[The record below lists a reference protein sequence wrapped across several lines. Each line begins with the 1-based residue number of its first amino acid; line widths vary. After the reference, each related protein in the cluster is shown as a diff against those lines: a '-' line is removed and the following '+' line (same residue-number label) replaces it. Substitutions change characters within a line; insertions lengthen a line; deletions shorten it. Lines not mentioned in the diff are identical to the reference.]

1 MASVNAPKGL
11 LLAKKVGSGTN
22 STGINT
28 VQVTDYTVASALL
41 PSNLF
46 TGDPIRIDPAGT
58 VVPTSVTANKKIG
71 GVFQGISYKNADG
84 EQKFSRHFTGGTTAT
99 DVKVFIA
106 DDPDQTFFIQA
117 DATVTASTYSGY
129 NSMNAAMLAGSGG
142 STITGNSSYVLDASS
157 LAITQQQLRVIRR
170 APWDTGESATGKTDQ
185 YPWYEV
191 RINMHFDNFITT
203 TISVS

>member
-58 VVPTSVTANKKIG
+58 VVPTSVTANKKTG
-71 GVFQGISYKNADG
+71 GVFQGISYKNADC
-84 EQKFSRHFTGGTTAT
+84 EQKFSRYFTGGTTAT

-170 APWDTGESATGKTDQ
+170 APWDTGEAATGKTDA